1 MSEKEPNFYNQE
13 DAPEG
18 AEGKPEEIR
27 VEKIVN
33 VDEEL
38 LKQVL
43 EVENAS
49 FPEGMRSDLEELK
62 EILENP
68 NGIHLIV
75 RGKNEETLGYLSSLR
90 QSEEYED
97 LKDHDPSFEDSIE
110 NLYIESIALKPSAR
124 NIKNFNKLFSVFKN
138 MATESGYEKITMHTR
153 VSEGLSNVAQ
163 KRGGAKFI
171 RRIENWHDFNEPFDY
186 LEIDLQK
193 EPEK

>member
-1 MSEKEPNFYNQE
+1 MSEKEPNFNNQE
-13 DAPEG
+13 DVPETAEKKPEG
-18 AEGKPEEIR
+18 IR

-49 FPEGMRSDLEELK
+49 FPEEMRSDIKDIK

-68 NGIHLIV
+68 DGIHLSV
-75 RGKNEETLGYLSSLR
+75 KGKNEEMIGYLSSLR
-90 QSEEYED
+90 QSEEYKY
-97 LKDHDPSFEDSIE
+97 LKDYDLSFENTGE

-124 NIKNFNKLFSVFKN
+124 NIKNFSMLFSAFKN
-138 MATESGYEKITMHTR
+138 MAKESGYKKITMHTR

-163 KRGGAKFI
+163 KRGGAKFV

-193 EPEK
+193 ESEK